1 MSLNPKP
8 RLRLLSVDETALEL
22 NISTKTVRRLIERGE
37 LLVHR
42 IGRCLRVREDDLLLY
57 LRGSRA

>member
-22 NISTKTVRRLIERGE
+22 NISTKTVRRLIERGD
-37 LLVHR
+37 LLAHR
-42 IGRCLRVREDDLLLY
+42 IERCLRVREDDLLLY